1 MNIKQYRNNLLA
13 YRVLTIGELKVVSEE
28 EYNKIVST
36 TSIKDMP
43 NAIRPSLDRNEIIVI
58 ERHLEGVFYEKATV
72 EVLDEAHKV
81 LTLTVGVVKERDEI
95 ESEELAH
102 LTEEELIR
110 LQEQDEEEDL
120 RYQVELEY
128 LLTDNKEDN
137 PENIYKV
144 HVIEEE

>member
-95 ESEELAH
+95 ESKELAH
-102 LTEEELIR
+102 LTEEEFMR

>member
-28 EYNKIVST
+28 EYNNIVRT
-36 TSIKDMP
+36 TTIKDMP
-43 NAIRPSLDRNEIIVI
+43 NALRPNLDNKEIIVV
-58 ERHLEGVFYEKATV
+58 ESHLEGVFYEKATV

-81 LTLTVGVVKERDEI
+81 LTLTVGVAKGRDEI

-102 LTEEELIR
+102 LTDEEFMW

-137 PENIYKV
+137 PKNLYKIL
-144 HVIEEE
+144 VIEEE

>member
-13 YRVLTIGELKVVSEE
+13 YRVLTIGDLRLVSEE
-28 EYNKIVST
+28 EYNKIIST
-36 TSIKDMP
+36 TTIKDMP
-43 NAIRPSLDRNEIIVI
+43 NALRPNLDNKEIIVV
-58 ERHLEGVFYEKATV
+58 ESHLEGVFYEKATV
-72 EVLDEAHKV
+72 EVLDETHKV
-81 LTLTVGVVKERDEI
+81 LTLTVGVAKGRDEI

-102 LTEEELIR
+102 LTDEEFMW

-137 PENIYKV
+137 PKNLYKIL
-144 HVIEEE
+144 VIEEE

>member
-137 PENIYKV
+137 PKNLYKIL
-144 HVIEEE
+144 VIEEE

>member
-36 TSIKDMP
+36 TTIKDMP
-43 NAIRPSLDRNEIIVI
+43 NALRPSLDSNEIIVI
-58 ERHLEGVFYEKATV
+58 ERHLEGVYYEKATV

-128 LLTDNKEDN
+128 LLTDNKEVN